1 MPTRLAPNAPIRVAA
16 ALVVLVTSA
25 CRSRDATKPS
35 EPGRPTPAPSGL
47 ATGDEALAGTVSGSA
62 DGRDFGPVAASF
74 VIESPDSS
82 AATIVYLFSKPV
94 RCLDLSFSDWD
105 QSIGSNTMVLE
116 LDIVG
121 KAPGSY
127 LVVDSPAPSPREAGV
142 RVARAGARG
151 ASPESRATGG
161 WLTIDGLSPGGPA
174 RGSFTVTF
182 GSRQMTGSF
191 DAAFCPGGHEP

>member
-1 MPTRLAPNAPIRVAA
+1 M
-16 ALVVLVTSA
+16 
-25 CRSRDATKPS
+25 
-35 EPGRPTPAPSGL
+35 PAPTGL
-47 ATGDEALAGTVSGSA
+47 AGGGDVLAGTVSGGA
-62 DGRDFGPVAASF
+62 DGREFGPVATSF
-74 VIESPDSS
+74 VIESPDSI

-94 RCLDLSFSDWD
+94 RCLDLSFSEWD
-105 QSIGSNTMVLE
+105 QAIDRSTMVLE

-127 LVVDSPAPSPREAGV
+127 LVVDAPAPSQREAIV

-151 ASPESRATGG
+151 APHESRATGG
-161 WLTIDGLSPGGPA
+161 WLVVDGLSPGGPA

-182 GSRQMTGSF
+182 GSRSMSGSF